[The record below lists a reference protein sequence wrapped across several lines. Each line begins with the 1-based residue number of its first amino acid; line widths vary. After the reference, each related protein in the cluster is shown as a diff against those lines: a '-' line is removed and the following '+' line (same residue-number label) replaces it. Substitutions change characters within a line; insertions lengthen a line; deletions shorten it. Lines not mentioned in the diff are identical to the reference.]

1 MKKLLTVLLVALVT
15 LLPNSIMAVEKKKVT
30 SIDITIPLPKG
41 GMTIQDGEQI
51 KITAAKTV
59 YGDLVK
65 QGIVSLTD
73 LMWEGEFDTKN
84 SDYPKFK
91 AGYSYR
97 ASMKL
102 MLDTNG
108 PYILKYEMRDG
119 DYYVDETM
127 LKVTVNGAPARVLIS
142 GPYFPRFSI
151 VLTVPGGTGGNL
163 KKDNLLFDYNTNKK
177 KYRTSH
183 NIYSKETAD
192 ACCASFHPH
201 DVVTISETNDPLPQ
215 FEGPNR
221 VFLTKVIVDTG
232 NEQVCKSFANA
243 LTNYM
248 GGYYNLKEVWLSNKV
263 NAVAFMKE
271 LFVSMRSKLWP
282 NYFNF
287 YGHSTMFLAGDATLC
302 VPAQQ
307 AAAVKALMATDY
319 RLPCYTVRTYTGD
332 VHEAQKAGLKATK
345 NPCTKHNFVARL
357 FTADRVMQ
365 HYTCKQDRKVYYS
378 CNICGLC
385 ERNPR
390 HTFRCVDEK
399 EEKKIP
405 FWHSFLQG
413 QPCYRAGLRGNQC
426 RWRTYLLEELCM
438 VWNVIQL

>member
-151 VLTVPGGTGGNL
+151 VL
-163 KKDNLLFDYNTNKK
+163 
-177 KYRTSH
+177 R
-183 NIYSKETAD
+183 
-192 ACCASFHPH
+192 
-201 DVVTISETNDPLPQ
+201 SE
-215 FEGPNR
+215 
-221 VFLTKVIVDTG
+221 
-232 NEQVCKSFANA
+232 
-243 LTNYM
+243 
-248 GGYYNLKEVWLSNKV
+248 
-263 NAVAFMKE
+263 
-271 LFVSMRSKLWP
+271 
-282 NYFNF
+282 
-287 YGHSTMFLAGDATLC
+287 
-302 VPAQQ
+302 
-307 AAAVKALMATDY
+307 
-319 RLPCYTVRTYTGD
+319 
-332 VHEAQKAGLKATK
+332 
-345 NPCTKHNFVARL
+345 
-357 FTADRVMQ
+357 
-365 HYTCKQDRKVYYS
+365 
-378 CNICGLC
+378 
-385 ERNPR
+385 ERR
-390 HTFRCVDEK
+390 
-399 EEKKIP
+399 
-405 FWHSFLQG
+405 
-413 QPCYRAGLRGNQC
+413 
-426 RWRTYLLEELCM
+426 
-438 VWNVIQL
+438 